1 MFPIRDDVPSRETP
15 FVNYALIAIC
25 VVAFL
30 MQLSRPAGEPTLVEE
45 YGMIPARVLHPDQP
59 VEIPDVQTKQ
69 DGNGQPGKPEIIMRE
84 AAPSAVPAWMTLL
97 TCIFLHGG
105 WMHLL
110 GNIWFLYIFGDNV
123 EDCYGHV
130 GYLVFYLACGV
141 AASGT
146 HLMLNASSS
155 IPTIGASGAIAGVM
169 GAYFL
174 LYPHSRVLAV
184 LPLFVI
190 FYTLVVPAP
199 VFLGIWFVLQLVQ
212 SVGSINNVEAAGVAF
227 WAHVGGFV
235 AGLAATYGLRASSML
250 KECVNDRLPDT
261 SGRMNRPTSRGQRS
275 SGQADPFADDDFFS
289 NRR

>member
-1 MFPIRDDVPSRETP
+1 MFPIRDDIPSRETP
-15 FVNYALIAIC
+15 YVNYALIAAC

-30 MQLSRPAGEPTLVEE
+30 MQISRPDGEPTLVEE
-45 YGMIPARVLHPDQP
+45 YGMIPARVLHPNQA
-59 VEIPDVQTKQ
+59 VEIPDVQTPK
-69 DGNGQPGKPEIIMRE
+69 DGRGQQGKPEIIMRE

-123 EDCYGHV
+123 EDCYGHL

-146 HLMLNASSS
+146 HLLLNANSA

-190 FYTLVVPAP
+190 FYTLTVPAP
-199 VFLGIWFVLQLVQ
+199 VFLGIWFLIQLVQ

-235 AGLAATYGLRASSML
+235 AGLAATYGLKASSML
-250 KECVNDRLPDT
+250 RQCVSERLPEST
-261 SGRMNRPTSRGQRS
+261 GRVSFPTSRGRRS

>member
-1 MFPIRDDVPSRETP
+1 MFPIRDNIPSRQTP
-15 FVNYALIAIC
+15 FVNYALIAAC

-30 MQLSRPAGEPTLVEE
+30 MQLSRPEGEPTLVEE
-45 YGMIPARVLHPDQP
+45 YGMIPVRVLHPDQP
-59 VEIPDVQTKQ
+59 VEIPDVQPQK
-69 DGNGQPGKPEIIMRE
+69 DGRGKPEIVMRE

-97 TCIFLHGG
+97 TCVFLHGG

-123 EDCYGHV
+123 EDCYGHF
-130 GYLVFYLACGV
+130 GYLLFYLACGV

-146 HLMLNASSS
+146 HLLLNANSS

-190 FYTLVVPAP
+190 LYTLVVPAP
-199 VFLGIWFVLQLVQ
+199 VFLGIWFLLQLMQ
-212 SVGSINNVEAAGVAF
+212 SVSSINNVEAAGVAF

-235 AGLAATYGLRASSML
+235 AGLVATYGLRTTSFLNQAVS
-250 KECVNDRLPDT
+250 ERLPDS
-261 SGRMNRPTSRGQRS
+261 SGRAGRPSTRGQRS
-275 SGQADPFADDDFFS
+275 SGSADPFSDDDFFS